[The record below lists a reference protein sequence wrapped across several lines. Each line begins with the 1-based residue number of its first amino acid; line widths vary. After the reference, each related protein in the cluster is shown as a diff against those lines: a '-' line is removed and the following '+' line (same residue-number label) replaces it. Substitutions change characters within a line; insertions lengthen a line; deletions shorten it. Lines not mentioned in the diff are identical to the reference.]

1 MPRKY
6 VILPAIAIG
15 LVAPSWAGT
24 VYTREEA
31 VKIALEKSTEIQ
43 SAQEDLVSTSSKV
56 EGGYGAAYPSIDL
69 SATMTRIF
77 GLDDVKK
84 SSDLTNAAKGM
95 AQATD
100 DDGHPNANA
109 YDQQVI
115 GPAMDGLIYG
125 MKSQGYRW
133 QTSVGVTATQIL
145 YSGGKVGT
153 GIEIAKSAKHV
164 SEIALDNKKAEVRYN
179 VEKAFNQL
187 IFMDSSIVI
196 LEESIKLTQNYVDL
210 AVNNQKSGLGTEL
223 DVIRAQLQLDE
234 LKSTLE
240 KTNKT
245 RVVARNNLLLT
256 MGLPFEADVQ
266 FQGTLRS
273 PEENL
278 PLPDTSMA
286 NVKKRRKELAQ
297 LEESEKIQSKLID
310 IEKGDYRPTVVLIG
324 GLKYA
329 NNQNSIKDWDAP
341 DWDKNINKYIA
352 LNATMNLFNGMQTRE
367 KVTQAKSSLR
377 STQIQ
382 KESAERGF
390 RLQIESCVNDL
401 NDAEQQLGIK
411 KRSVEL
417 AQRNQELTEA
427 SYTLGKETQLNLLEA
442 TMKLRNAKLNYMEAV
457 LNWNNAYNALLQATG
472 EY

>member
-15 LVAPSWAGT
+15 LIAPTWAGT

-43 SAQEDLVSTSSKV
+43 SAQEDLVSTTSKV
-56 EGGYGAAYPSIDL
+56 EGGYGAAYPVIDL
-69 SATMTRIF
+69 NATVTRIF
-77 GLDDVKK
+77 GLDDVKT
-84 SSDLTNAAKGM
+84 SSQLTDAAKGM
-95 AQATD
+95 AAETD
-100 DDGHPNANA
+100 KNGHPNANA
-109 YDQQVI
+109 YDQHI
-115 GPAMDGLIYG
+115 GPAVDGLING
-125 MKSQGYRW
+125 MKAQGYRW
-133 QTSVGVTATQIL
+133 QSSVGLTATQIL

-153 GIEIAKSAKHV
+153 GIDIAKSAKRV
-164 SEIALDNKKAEVRYN
+164 SEISLENKKAEVRYN
-179 VEKAFNQL
+179 VENAFNRL

-196 LEESIKLTQNYVDL
+196 LEESIKLTQSHVDL
-210 AVNNQKSGLGTEL
+210 AINNQKSGLGTEL

-234 LKSTLE
+234 LKSSLE
-240 KTNKT
+240 KNNKA
-245 RVVARNNLLLT
+245 RVVARNNLLST

-266 FQGTLRS
+266 FQGSLRS

-297 LEESEKIQSKLID
+297 LEESEKIQSKTID
-310 IEKGDYRPTVVLIG
+310 LEKSGYRPNVVLIG

-329 NNQNSIKDWDAP
+329 NNQNTIKDWDAP
-341 DWDKNINKYIA
+341 DWDKNINKYIT

-382 KESAERGF
+382 KESVERGF
-390 RLQIESCVNDL
+390 RLQIESCMNDL

-427 SYTLGKETQLNLLEA
+427 SYTLGKETQINLLEA

>member
-1 MPRKY
+1 MSRNY
-6 VILPAIAIG
+6 VILSAIAIG
-15 LVAPSWAGT
+15 LVAPTWAGT

-31 VKIALEKSTEIQ
+31 VKIALEKSTEVQ
-43 SAQEDLVSTSSKV
+43 SAQEDLVSTTSKV
-56 EGGYGAAYPSIDL
+56 QGGYGAAYPSIDL
-69 SATMTRIF
+69 SATVTRIF
-77 GLDDVKK
+77 GLDDVDMKDQ
-84 SSDLTNAAKGM
+84 SMANELVAKGKEMGLDDPSPWDAM
-95 AQATD
+95 AFGAIN
-100 DDGHPNANA
+100 GVANA
-109 YDQQVI
+109 
-115 GPAMDGLIYG
+115 
-125 MKSQGYRW
+125 MKAQGYRW
-133 QTSVGVTATQIL
+133 QTSVGLTATQIL

-153 GIEIAKSAKHV
+153 GIDIAKSAKHV

-196 LEESIKLTQNYVDL
+196 LEESIKLTQSYVDL

-234 LKSTLE
+234 LKSSLE

-273 PEENL
+273 PDENL

-310 IEKGDYRPTVVLIG
+310 IEKGDYHPMVVLVG

-417 AQRNQELTEA
+417 AQKNQELTEA

-442 TMKLRNAKLNYMEAV
+442 TMKLRSAKLNYMEAV

>member
-1 MPRKY
+1 MSRKN
-6 VILPAIAIG
+6 VILSAIAIG
-15 LVAPSWAGT
+15 LITPSWAGT

-43 SAQEDLVSTSSKV
+43 SAQEDLVSTTSQV
-56 EGGYGAAYPSIDL
+56 DGGYGLAYPSIDL
-69 SATMTRIF
+69 NATVTRIF
-77 GLDDVKK
+77 GLPDVDMKDQ
-84 SSDLTNAAKGM
+84 SMANELIAKGKEKGLDDPSPWDAM
-95 AQATD
+95 AFGAIN
-100 DDGHPNANA
+100 GVAN
-109 YDQQVI
+109 
-115 GPAMDGLIYG
+115 G
-125 MKSQGYRW
+125 MKAQGYRW
-133 QTSVGVTATQIL
+133 QTSVGLTATQIL

-153 GIEIAKSAKHV
+153 GIDIAKSAKHV

-179 VEKAFNQL
+179 VENAFNQL

-196 LEESIKLTQNYVDL
+196 LEESIKLTQSYVDL

-234 LKSTLE
+234 LQSTLE

-273 PEENL
+273 PEEKVVI
-278 PLPDTSMA
+278 PDTSMA
-286 NVKKRRKELAQ
+286 NVKKRRKELAM

-310 IEKGDYRPTVVLIG
+310 LEKGDYLPTVVLVG
-324 GLKYA
+324 GLKYG
-329 NNQNSIKDWDAP
+329 NNQNTIKDWNRP
-341 DWDKNINKYIA
+341 NWDNINKYVA
-352 LNATMNLFNGMQTRE
+352 LSATMNLFNGMQTRE

-390 RLQIESCVNDL
+390 RLQIESCVNNL

-417 AQRNQELTEA
+417 AQKNQILTEA
-427 SYTLGKETQLNLLEA
+427 SYNVGKETQLNLLES
-442 TMKLRNAKLNYMEAV
+442 TMKLRNAKLNYMEAI

>member
-1 MPRKY
+1 MSRNY
-6 VILPAIAIG
+6 VILSAIAIG
-15 LVAPSWAGT
+15 LVAPTWAGT

-31 VKIALEKSTEIQ
+31 VKIALEKSTEVQ
-43 SAQEDLVSTSSKV
+43 SAQEDLVSTTSKV
-56 EGGYGAAYPSIDL
+56 QGGYGAAYPSIDL
-69 SATMTRIF
+69 SATVTRIF
-77 GLDDVKK
+77 GLDDVDMK
-84 SSDLTNAAKGM
+84 DLSMANELVAKGKEMGLDDPSPWDNM
-95 AQATD
+95 AFGAIN
-100 DDGHPNANA
+100 GVANA
-109 YDQQVI
+109 
-115 GPAMDGLIYG
+115 
-125 MKSQGYRW
+125 MKAQGYRW
-133 QTSVGVTATQIL
+133 QTSVGLTATQIL

-196 LEESIKLTQNYVDL
+196 LEESIKLTQSYVDL

-234 LKSTLE
+234 LKSSLE

-273 PEENL
+273 PDENL

-310 IEKGDYRPTVVLIG
+310 IEKGDYHPMVVLVG

-417 AQRNQELTEA
+417 AQKNQELTEA

-442 TMKLRNAKLNYMEAV
+442 TMKLRSAKLNYMEAV

>member
-1 MPRKY
+1 MSRKY

-15 LVAPSWAGT
+15 LIAPSWAGT

-43 SAQEDLVSTSSKV
+43 SAQEDLVSTTSQV
-56 EGGYGAAYPSIDL
+56 DGGYGLAYPSIDL
-69 SATMTRIF
+69 NATVTRIF
-77 GLDDVKK
+77 GLPDVDMK
-84 SSDLTNAAKGM
+84 DLSMANELVAKGKEMGLDDPSPWDEM
-95 AQATD
+95 AFGAIN
-100 DDGHPNANA
+100 GVAN
-109 YDQQVI
+109 
-115 GPAMDGLIYG
+115 G
-125 MKSQGYRW
+125 MKAQGYRW
-133 QTSVGVTATQIL
+133 QTSVGLTATQIL

-153 GIEIAKSAKHV
+153 GIDIAKSAKHV

-196 LEESIKLTQNYVDL
+196 LEESIKLTQSYVDL

-266 FQGTLRS
+266 FQGSLRS

-286 NVKKRRKELAQ
+286 NVKKRRKELAM
-297 LEESEKIQSKLID
+297 LEESEKIQSKLVD
-310 IEKGDYRPTVVLIG
+310 IEKGDYHPMVVLVG

-442 TMKLRNAKLNYMEAV
+442 TMKLRNSKLNYMEAV

>member
-1 MPRKY
+1 MSRKY
-6 VILPAIAIG
+6 VILSAIAIG
-15 LVAPSWAGT
+15 LVAPTWAGT

-31 VKIALEKSTEIQ
+31 VKIALEKSTEVQ
-43 SAQEDLVSTSSKV
+43 SAQEDLVSTTSKV
-56 EGGYGAAYPSIDL
+56 QGGYGAAYPSIDL
-69 SATMTRIF
+69 NAKMTRIF
-77 GLDDVKK
+77 GLDDVEKQ
-84 SSDLTNAAKGM
+84 SPM
-95 AQATD
+95 
-100 DDGHPNANA
+100 
-109 YDQQVI
+109 
-115 GPAMDGLIYG
+115 MDGFDKIQKGYPDEPAPSRYDYAVANGFDGLVNQ
-125 MKSQGYRW
+125 MAKQGYRW
-133 QTSVGVTATQIL
+133 QTSVGLTATQVL

-196 LEESIKLTQNYVDL
+196 LEESIKLTQSYVDL

-273 PEENL
+273 PEESL

-310 IEKGDYRPTVVLIG
+310 IEKGDYHPMVVLVG
-324 GLKYA
+324 GLSYG

-352 LNATMNLFNGMQTRE
+352 LSATMNLFNGMQTRE

-417 AQRNQELTEA
+417 AQKNQELTEA

>member
-1 MPRKY
+1 
-6 VILPAIAIG
+6 
-15 LVAPSWAGT
+15 
-24 VYTREEA
+24 
-31 VKIALEKSTEIQ
+31 
-43 SAQEDLVSTSSKV
+43 
-56 EGGYGAAYPSIDL
+56 
-69 SATMTRIF
+69 MTRIF

-95 AQATD
+95 AQSAD

-286 NVKKRRKELAQ
+286 NVKKRRKELAM

-310 IEKGDYRPTVVLIG
+310 LEKGDYLPTVVLVG
-324 GLKYA
+324 GLKYG
-329 NNQNSIKDWDAP
+329 NNQNTIKDWNRP
-341 DWDKNINKYIA
+341 SWDNINKYVA
-352 LNATMNLFNGMQTRE
+352 LSATMNLFNGMQTRE
-367 KVTQAKSSLR
+367 KVTQAKSGLR

-390 RLQIESCVNDL
+390 RLQIESCVNNL

-417 AQRNQELTEA
+417 AQKNQILTEA
-427 SYTLGKETQLNLLEA
+427 AYNVGKDTQLNLLES
-442 TMKLRNAKLNYMEAV
+442 TMKLRNAKLNYMEAI

>member
-15 LVAPSWAGT
+15 LIAPSWAGT

-43 SAQEDLVSTSSKV
+43 SAQEDLVSTTSKV
-56 EGGYGAAYPSIDL
+56 EGGYGAAYPVIDL
-69 SATMTRIF
+69 NATVTRIF
-77 GLDDVKK
+77 GLDDVKT
-84 SSDLTNAAKGM
+84 SSQLTDAAKGM
-95 AQATD
+95 AAETD
-100 DDGHPNANA
+100 KNGHPNANA
-109 YDQQVI
+109 YDQHI
-115 GPAMDGLIYG
+115 GPAVDGLING
-125 MKSQGYRW
+125 MKAQGYRW
-133 QTSVGVTATQIL
+133 QSSVGLTATQIL

-153 GIEIAKSAKHV
+153 GIDIAKSAKRV
-164 SEIALDNKKAEVRYN
+164 SEISLDNKKAEVRYN
-179 VEKAFNQL
+179 VENAFNRL

-196 LEESIKLTQNYVDL
+196 LEESIKLTQSHVDL

-223 DVIRAQLQLDE
+223 DVIRAQLELDE
-234 LKSTLE
+234 LKSNLE

-266 FQGTLRS
+266 FKGTLRS

-278 PLPDTSMA
+278 PMPDTSMA

-297 LEESEKIQSKLID
+297 LEESEKIQSKLVD
-310 IEKGDYRPTVVLIG
+310 LEKSDYRPKVVLIG
-324 GLKYA
+324 NLKYA
-329 NNQNSIKDWDAP
+329 NNQNSIKDWDTP
-341 DWDKNINKYIA
+341 EWDKLSKTIT
-352 LNATMNLFNGMQTRE
+352 LNASMNLFNGMQTRE
-367 KVTQAKSSLR
+367 KVAQAKSSLR

-382 KESAERGF
+382 KESVERGF
-390 RLQIESCVNDL
+390 RLQIETCVNDL
-401 NDAEQQLGIK
+401 KDAEQQLSIK

-427 SYTLGKETQLNLLEA
+427 SYTLGKETQINLLEA

>member
-1 MPRKY
+1 MSRNY
-6 VILPAIAIG
+6 VILSAIAIG
-15 LVAPSWAGT
+15 LVAPTWAGT

-31 VKIALEKSTEIQ
+31 VKIALEKSTEVQ
-43 SAQEDLVSTSSKV
+43 SAQEDLVSTTSKV
-56 EGGYGAAYPSIDL
+56 QGGYGAAYPSIDL
-69 SATMTRIF
+69 SATVTRIF
-77 GLDDVKK
+77 GLDDVDMKDQ
-84 SSDLTNAAKGM
+84 SMANELIAKGKEMGLDDPSPWDAM
-95 AQATD
+95 AFGAIN
-100 DDGHPNANA
+100 GVANA
-109 YDQQVI
+109 
-115 GPAMDGLIYG
+115 
-125 MKSQGYRW
+125 MKAQGYRW
-133 QTSVGVTATQIL
+133 QTSVGLTATQIL

-196 LEESIKLTQNYVDL
+196 LEESIKLTQSYVDL

-234 LKSTLE
+234 LKSSLE

-310 IEKGDYRPTVVLIG
+310 IEKGDYHPMVVLVG

-417 AQRNQELTEA
+417 AQKNQELTEA

-442 TMKLRNAKLNYMEAV
+442 TMKLRSAKLNYMEAV

>member
-1 MPRKY
+1 MSRKY

-15 LVAPSWAGT
+15 LIAPSWAGT

-43 SAQEDLVSTSSKV
+43 SAQEDLVSTTSQV
-56 EGGYGAAYPSIDL
+56 DGGYGLAYPSIDL
-69 SATMTRIF
+69 NATVTRIF
-77 GLDDVKK
+77 GLPDVDMK
-84 SSDLTNAAKGM
+84 DLSMANELVAKGKEMGLDDPSPWDEM
-95 AQATD
+95 AFGAIN
-100 DDGHPNANA
+100 GVAN
-109 YDQQVI
+109 
-115 GPAMDGLIYG
+115 G
-125 MKSQGYRW
+125 MKAQGYRW
-133 QTSVGVTATQIL
+133 QTSVGLTATQIL

-153 GIEIAKSAKHV
+153 GIDIAKSAKHV

-179 VEKAFNQL
+179 VENAFNQL

-196 LEESIKLTQNYVDL
+196 LEESIKLTQSYVDL

-234 LKSTLE
+234 LQSTLE

-273 PEENL
+273 PEEKVVI
-278 PLPDTSMA
+278 PDTSMA
-286 NVKKRRKELAQ
+286 NVKKRRKELAM

-310 IEKGDYRPTVVLIG
+310 LEKGDYLPTVVLVG
-324 GLKYA
+324 GLKYG
-329 NNQNSIKDWDAP
+329 NNQNTIKDWNRP
-341 DWDKNINKYIA
+341 NWDNINKYVA
-352 LNATMNLFNGMQTRE
+352 LSATMNLFNGMQTRE
-367 KVTQAKSSLR
+367 KVTQAKSGLR

-390 RLQIESCVNDL
+390 RLQIESCVNNL

-417 AQRNQELTEA
+417 AQKNQILTEA
-427 SYTLGKETQLNLLEA
+427 SYNVGKETQLNLLES
-442 TMKLRNAKLNYMEAV
+442 TMKLRNAKLNYMEAI

>member
-1 MPRKY
+1 MSRNY
-6 VILPAIAIG
+6 VILSAIAIG
-15 LVAPSWAGT
+15 LVAPTWAGT

-31 VKIALEKSTEIQ
+31 VKIALEKSTEVQ
-43 SAQEDLVSTSSKV
+43 SAQEDLVSTTSKV
-56 EGGYGAAYPSIDL
+56 QGGYGAAYPSIDL

-77 GLDDVKK
+77 GLDDVDMK
-84 SSDLTNAAKGM
+84 DLSMANELVAKGKEMGLDDPSPWDNM
-95 AQATD
+95 AFGAIN
-100 DDGHPNANA
+100 GVANA
-109 YDQQVI
+109 
-115 GPAMDGLIYG
+115 
-125 MKSQGYRW
+125 MKAQGYRW
-133 QTSVGVTATQIL
+133 QTSVGLTATQIL

-196 LEESIKLTQNYVDL
+196 LEESIKLTQSYVDL

-234 LKSTLE
+234 LKSSLE
-240 KTNKT
+240 KYNKT
-245 RVVARNNLLLT
+245 RVVACNNLLLT

-310 IEKGDYRPTVVLIG
+310 IEKGDYHPMVVLVG

-417 AQRNQELTEA
+417 AQKNQELTEA
-427 SYTLGKETQLNLLEA
+427 SYTLGKETQINLLEA
-442 TMKLRNAKLNYMEAV
+442 TMKLRSAKLNYMEAV

>member
-15 LVAPSWAGT
+15 LIAPSWAGT

-43 SAQEDLVSTSSKV
+43 SAQEDLVSTTSKV
-56 EGGYGAAYPSIDL
+56 EGGYGAAYPVIDL
-69 SATMTRIF
+69 NATVTRIF
-77 GLDDVKK
+77 GLDDVDMNDQ
-84 SSDLTNAAKGM
+84 SMVSDMIATGKEKGYDDPSPWDNM
-95 AQATD
+95 AFGAI
-100 DDGHPNANA
+100 NRVANS
-109 YDQQVI
+109 
-115 GPAMDGLIYG
+115 
-125 MKSQGYRW
+125 MKAQGYRW
-133 QTSVGVTATQIL
+133 QSSVGLTATQIL

-153 GIEIAKSAKHV
+153 GIDIAKSAKRV
-164 SEIALDNKKAEVRYN
+164 SEISLDNKKAEVRYN
-179 VEKAFNQL
+179 VENAFNRL

-196 LEESIKLTQNYVDL
+196 LEESIKLTQSYVDL

-223 DVIRAQLQLDE
+223 DVIRAQLELDE
-234 LKSTLE
+234 LKSNLE

-266 FQGTLRS
+266 FKGTLRS

-278 PLPDTSMA
+278 PMPDTSMA

-297 LEESEKIQSKLID
+297 LEESEKIQSKTID
-310 IEKGDYRPTVVLIG
+310 LEKSGYRPNVVLIG

-329 NNQNSIKDWDAP
+329 NNQNTIKDWDAP

-382 KESAERGF
+382 KESVERGF
-390 RLQIESCVNDL
+390 RLQIETCVNDL
-401 NDAEQQLGIK
+401 KDAEQQLSIK

>member
-15 LVAPSWAGT
+15 LIAPSWAGT

-43 SAQEDLVSTSSKV
+43 SAQEDLVSTTSKV
-56 EGGYGAAYPSIDL
+56 EGGYGAAYPVIDL
-69 SATMTRIF
+69 NATVTRIF
-77 GLDDVKK
+77 GLDDVDMNDQ
-84 SSDLTNAAKGM
+84 SMVSDMIATGKEKGYDDPSPWDNM
-95 AQATD
+95 AFGAI
-100 DDGHPNANA
+100 NRVANS
-109 YDQQVI
+109 
-115 GPAMDGLIYG
+115 
-125 MKSQGYRW
+125 MKAQGYRW
-133 QTSVGVTATQIL
+133 QSSVGLTATQIL

-153 GIEIAKSAKHV
+153 GIDIAKSAKRV
-164 SEIALDNKKAEVRYN
+164 SEISLDNKKAEVRYN
-179 VEKAFNQL
+179 VENAFNRL

-196 LEESIKLTQNYVDL
+196 LEESIKLTQSYVDL

-223 DVIRAQLQLDE
+223 DVIRAQLELDE
-234 LKSTLE
+234 LKSNLE

-266 FQGTLRS
+266 FKGTLRS

-278 PLPDTSMA
+278 PMPDTSMA

-297 LEESEKIQSKLID
+297 LEESEKIQSKTID
-310 IEKGDYRPTVVLIG
+310 LEKSGYRPNVVLIG

-329 NNQNSIKDWDAP
+329 NNQNTIKDWDAP
-341 DWDKNINKYIA
+341 DWDKNINKYIT
-352 LNATMNLFNGMQTRE
+352 LSATRNLFNGMQTRE

-382 KESAERGF
+382 KESVERGF
-390 RLQIESCVNDL
+390 RLQIETCVNDL
-401 NDAEQQLGIK
+401 KDAEQQLSIK

>member
-15 LVAPSWAGT
+15 LIAPTWAGT

-43 SAQEDLVSTSSKV
+43 SAQEDLVSTTSKV
-56 EGGYGAAYPSIDL
+56 EGGYGAAYPVIDL
-69 SATMTRIF
+69 NATVTRIF
-77 GLDDVKK
+77 GLKDVEKV
-84 SSDLTNAAKGM
+84 SP
-95 AQATD
+95 ATD
-100 DDGHPNANA
+100 QLGNTQSRLNDGSEPSR
-109 YDQQVI
+109 YDQTLAGVLDYMSNQM
-115 GPAMDGLIYG
+115 A
-125 MKSQGYRW
+125 SQGYRW
-133 QTSVGVTATQIL
+133 QSSVGLTATQIL

-153 GIEIAKSAKHV
+153 GIDVAKSAKRV
-164 SEIALDNKKAEVRYN
+164 SEISLDNKKAEVRYN
-179 VEKAFNQL
+179 VENAFNRL

-196 LEESIKLTQNYVDL
+196 LEESIKLTQSYVDL

-223 DVIRAQLQLDE
+223 DVIRAQLELDE
-234 LKSTLE
+234 LKSNLE

-266 FQGTLRS
+266 FKGTLRS

-278 PLPDTSMA
+278 PMPDTSMA

-297 LEESEKIQSKLID
+297 LEESEKIQSKLVD
-310 IEKGDYRPTVVLIG
+310 LEKSDYRPKVVLIG
-324 GLKYA
+324 NIKYA

-341 DWDKNINKYIA
+341 DWDKNINKTIT
-352 LNATMNLFNGMQTRE
+352 LNASMNLFNGMQTRE
-367 KVTQAKSSLR
+367 KVAQAKSSLR

-382 KESAERGF
+382 KESVERGF
-390 RLQIESCVNDL
+390 RLQIETCVNDL
-401 NDAEQQLGIK
+401 KDAEQQLSIK

>member
-1 MPRKY
+1 MSRNY
-6 VILPAIAIG
+6 VILSAIAIG
-15 LVAPSWAGT
+15 LVAPTWAGT
-24 VYTREEA
+24 VYTREDA

-43 SAQEDLVSTSSKV
+43 SAKEDLVSTTSKV

-69 SATMTRIF
+69 NATVTRIF
-77 GLDDVKK
+77 GLNDVEKVTK
-84 SSDLTNAAKGM
+84 MSEAANQMDAATNEPYAATVVAPALDGFFSDMAK
-95 AQATD
+95 
-100 DDGHPNANA
+100 
-109 YDQQVI
+109 
-115 GPAMDGLIYG
+115 
-125 MKSQGYRW
+125 QGYRW
-133 QTSVGVTATQIL
+133 QSSVGLTATQIL

-196 LEESIKLTQNYVDL
+196 LEESIKLTQSHVDL

-234 LKSTLE
+234 LKSSLE
-240 KTNKT
+240 KNNKT

-266 FQGTLRS
+266 FKGTLRS

-297 LEESEKIQSKLID
+297 LEESEKIQSKTID
-310 IEKGDYRPTVVLIG
+310 LEKSGYRPNVVLIG

-329 NNQNSIKDWDAP
+329 NNQNTIKDWDAP
-341 DWDKNINKYIA
+341 DWDKNINKYIT

-390 RLQIESCVNDL
+390 RLQIESCMNDL

-427 SYTLGKETQLNLLEA
+427 SYTLGKETQINLLEA

>member
-15 LVAPSWAGT
+15 LIAPSWAGT

-43 SAQEDLVSTSSKV
+43 SAQEDLVSTTSQV
-56 EGGYGAAYPSIDL
+56 DGGYGLAYPSIDL
-69 SATMTRIF
+69 NATVTRIF
-77 GLDDVKK
+77 GLPDVDMK
-84 SSDLTNAAKGM
+84 DLSMANELVAKGKEMGLDDPSPWDAM
-95 AQATD
+95 AFGAIN
-100 DDGHPNANA
+100 GVAN
-109 YDQQVI
+109 
-115 GPAMDGLIYG
+115 G
-125 MKSQGYRW
+125 MKAQGYRW
-133 QTSVGVTATQIL
+133 QTSVGLTATQIL

-153 GIEIAKSAKHV
+153 GIDIAKSAKHV

-179 VEKAFNQL
+179 VENAFNQL

-196 LEESIKLTQNYVDL
+196 LEESIKLTQSYVDL

-234 LKSTLE
+234 LQSTLE

-245 RVVARNNLLLT
+245 RVVARNNLLLI

-273 PEENL
+273 PDENL

-286 NVKKRRKELAQ
+286 NVKKRRKELAM

-310 IEKGDYRPTVVLIG
+310 LEKGDYLPTVVLVG
-324 GLKYA
+324 GLKYG
-329 NNQNSIKDWDAP
+329 NNQNTIKDWDAP

-352 LNATMNLFNGMQTRE
+352 LSATMNLFNGMQTRE

-382 KESAERGF
+382 KESVERGF

-417 AQRNQELTEA
+417 AQKNQELTEA

-442 TMKLRNAKLNYMEAV
+442 TMKLRSAKLNYMEAV

>member
-1 MPRKY
+1 MSRNY
-6 VILPAIAIG
+6 VILSAIAIG
-15 LVAPSWAGT
+15 LVAPTWAGT

-43 SAQEDLVSTSSKV
+43 SAQEDLVSTTSQV
-56 EGGYGAAYPSIDL
+56 DGGYGLAYPSIDL
-69 SATMTRIF
+69 NATITRIF
-77 GLDDVKK
+77 GLPDVDMKDQ
-84 SSDLTNAAKGM
+84 SMANELVAKGKEMGLDDPSPWDAM
-95 AQATD
+95 AFGAIN
-100 DDGHPNANA
+100 GVAN
-109 YDQQVI
+109 
-115 GPAMDGLIYG
+115 G
-125 MKSQGYRW
+125 MKAQGYRW
-133 QTSVGVTATQIL
+133 QTSVGLTATQIL

-153 GIEIAKSAKHV
+153 GIDIAKSAKHV

-179 VEKAFNQL
+179 VENAFNQL

-196 LEESIKLTQNYVDL
+196 LEESIKLTQSYVDL

-234 LKSTLE
+234 LQSTLE

-273 PEENL
+273 PEEKVVI
-278 PLPDTSMA
+278 PDTSMA
-286 NVKKRRKELAQ
+286 NVKKRRKELAM

-310 IEKGDYRPTVVLIG
+310 LEKGDYLPTVVLVG
-324 GLKYA
+324 GLKYG
-329 NNQNSIKDWDAP
+329 NNQNTIKDWNRP
-341 DWDKNINKYIA
+341 NWDNINKYVA
-352 LNATMNLFNGMQTRE
+352 LSATMNLFNGMQTRE
-367 KVTQAKSSLR
+367 KVTQAKSGLR

-390 RLQIESCVNDL
+390 RLQIESCVNNL

-417 AQRNQELTEA
+417 AQKNQILTEA
-427 SYTLGKETQLNLLEA
+427 SYNVGKETQLNLLES
-442 TMKLRNAKLNYMEAV
+442 TMKLRNAKLNYMEAI

>member
-1 MPRKY
+1 MSRKN
-6 VILPAIAIG
+6 VILSAIAIG
-15 LVAPSWAGT
+15 LITPSWAGT

-43 SAQEDLVSTSSKV
+43 SAQEDLVSTTSQV
-56 EGGYGAAYPSIDL
+56 DGGYGLAYPSIDL
-69 SATMTRIF
+69 NATVTRIF
-77 GLDDVKK
+77 GLPDVDMK
-84 SSDLTNAAKGM
+84 DLSMANELVAKGKEMGLDDPSPWDEM
-95 AQATD
+95 AFGAIN
-100 DDGHPNANA
+100 GVAN
-109 YDQQVI
+109 
-115 GPAMDGLIYG
+115 G
-125 MKSQGYRW
+125 MKAQGYRW
-133 QTSVGVTATQIL
+133 QTSVGLTATQIL

-153 GIEIAKSAKHV
+153 GIDIAKSAKHV

-179 VEKAFNQL
+179 VENAFNQL

-196 LEESIKLTQNYVDL
+196 LEESIKLTQSYVDL

-234 LKSTLE
+234 LQSTLE

-273 PEENL
+273 PEEKVVI
-278 PLPDTSMA
+278 PDTSMA
-286 NVKKRRKELAQ
+286 NVKKRRKELAM

-310 IEKGDYRPTVVLIG
+310 LEKGDYLPTVVLVG
-324 GLKYA
+324 GLKYG
-329 NNQNSIKDWDAP
+329 NNQNTIKDWNRP
-341 DWDKNINKYIA
+341 NWDNINKYVA
-352 LNATMNLFNGMQTRE
+352 LSATMNLFNGMQTRE

-390 RLQIESCVNDL
+390 RLQIESCVNNL

-417 AQRNQELTEA
+417 AQKNQILTEA
-427 SYTLGKETQLNLLEA
+427 SYNVGKETQLNLLES

>member
-1 MPRKY
+1 MSRNY
-6 VILPAIAIG
+6 VILSAIAIG
-15 LVAPSWAGT
+15 LVAPTWAGT

-31 VKIALEKSTEIQ
+31 VKIALEKSTEVQ
-43 SAQEDLVSTSSKV
+43 SAQEDLVSTTSKV
-56 EGGYGAAYPSIDL
+56 QGGYGAAYPSIDL
-69 SATMTRIF
+69 SATVTRIF
-77 GLDDVKK
+77 GLDDVDMK
-84 SSDLTNAAKGM
+84 DLSMANELVAKGKEMGLDDPSPWDDM
-95 AQATD
+95 AFGAIN
-100 DDGHPNANA
+100 GVANA
-109 YDQQVI
+109 
-115 GPAMDGLIYG
+115 
-125 MKSQGYRW
+125 MKAQGYRW
-133 QTSVGVTATQIL
+133 QTSVGLTATQIL

-196 LEESIKLTQNYVDL
+196 LEESIKLTQSYVDL

-234 LKSTLE
+234 LKSSLE

-273 PEENL
+273 PDENL

-310 IEKGDYRPTVVLIG
+310 IEKGDYHPMVVLVG

-417 AQRNQELTEA
+417 AQKNQELTEA

-442 TMKLRNAKLNYMEAV
+442 TMKLRSAKLNYMEAV

>member
-1 MPRKY
+1 MSRNY
-6 VILPAIAIG
+6 VILSAIAIG
-15 LVAPSWAGT
+15 LVAPTWAGT

-31 VKIALEKSTEIQ
+31 VKIALEKSTEVQ
-43 SAQEDLVSTSSKV
+43 SAQEDLVSTTSKV
-56 EGGYGAAYPSIDL
+56 QGGYGAAYPSIDL
-69 SATMTRIF
+69 SATVTRIF
-77 GLDDVKK
+77 GLDDVDMKDQ
-84 SSDLTNAAKGM
+84 SMANELVAKGKEMGLDDPSPWDAM
-95 AQATD
+95 AFGAIN
-100 DDGHPNANA
+100 GVVNGIKA
-109 YDQQVI
+109 
-115 GPAMDGLIYG
+115 
-125 MKSQGYRW
+125 QGYRW
-133 QTSVGVTATQIL
+133 QTSVGLTATQIL

-153 GIEIAKSAKHV
+153 GIDIAKSAKHV

-196 LEESIKLTQNYVDL
+196 LEESIKLTQSYVDL

-273 PEENL
+273 PDENL

-286 NVKKRRKELAQ
+286 NVKKRRKELAM
-297 LEESEKIQSKLID
+297 LEESEKIQSKLVD
-310 IEKGDYRPTVVLIG
+310 IEKGDYHPMVVLVG

-390 RLQIESCVNDL
+390 RLQIESCVNDM

>member
-15 LVAPSWAGT
+15 LIAPSWAGT

-77 GLDDVKK
+77 GLDDVDMK
-84 SSDLTNAAKGM
+84 DLSLANELVAKGKEMGLDDPSPWDNM
-95 AQATD
+95 AFGAIN
-100 DDGHPNANA
+100 GVAN
-109 YDQQVI
+109 
-115 GPAMDGLIYG
+115 G
-125 MKSQGYRW
+125 MKAQGYRW
-133 QTSVGVTATQIL
+133 QTSVGLTATQIL
-145 YSGGKVGT
+145 YSGGKVST

-390 RLQIESCVNDL
+390 RLQIESCMNDL

-417 AQRNQELTEA
+417 AQKNQILTEA
-427 SYTLGKETQLNLLEA
+427 SYNVGKETQLNLLES

>member
-1 MPRKY
+1 MSRNY
-6 VILPAIAIG
+6 VILSAIAIG
-15 LVAPSWAGT
+15 LVAPTWAGT
-24 VYTREEA
+24 VYTREDA

-43 SAQEDLVSTSSKV
+43 SAKEDLVSTTSKV

-69 SATMTRIF
+69 NATVTRIF
-77 GLDDVKK
+77 GLNDVEKVTK
-84 SSDLTNAAKGM
+84 MSEAANQMDAATNEPYAATVVAPALDGFFSDMAK
-95 AQATD
+95 
-100 DDGHPNANA
+100 
-109 YDQQVI
+109 
-115 GPAMDGLIYG
+115 
-125 MKSQGYRW
+125 QGYRW
-133 QTSVGVTATQIL
+133 QSSVGLTATQIL

-196 LEESIKLTQNYVDL
+196 LEESIKLTQSHVDL

-234 LKSTLE
+234 LKSSLE
-240 KTNKT
+240 KNNKT

-266 FQGTLRS
+266 FKGTLRS

-297 LEESEKIQSKLID
+297 LEESEKIQSKTID
-310 IEKGDYRPTVVLIG
+310 LEKSGYRPNVVLIG

-329 NNQNSIKDWDAP
+329 NNQNTIKDWDAP
-341 DWDKNINKYIA
+341 DWDKNINKYIT

-367 KVTQAKSSLR
+367 KVTQEKSSLR
-377 STQIQ
+377 YTQIQ

-390 RLQIESCVNDL
+390 RLQIESCMNDL

-427 SYTLGKETQLNLLEA
+427 SYTLGKETQINLLEA

>member
-1 MPRKY
+1 MSRNY
-6 VILPAIAIG
+6 VILSAIAIG
-15 LVAPSWAGT
+15 LVAPTWAGT

-31 VKIALEKSTEIQ
+31 VKIALEKSTEVQ
-43 SAQEDLVSTSSKV
+43 SAQEDLVSTTSKV
-56 EGGYGAAYPSIDL
+56 QGGYGAAYPSIDL
-69 SATMTRIF
+69 SATVTRIF
-77 GLDDVKK
+77 GLDDVDMKDQ
-84 SSDLTNAAKGM
+84 SMANELVAKGKEMGLDDPSPWDAM
-95 AQATD
+95 AFGAIN
-100 DDGHPNANA
+100 GVANA
-109 YDQQVI
+109 
-115 GPAMDGLIYG
+115 
-125 MKSQGYRW
+125 MKAQGYRW
-133 QTSVGVTATQIL
+133 QTSVGLTATQIL

-196 LEESIKLTQNYVDL
+196 LEESIKLTQSYVDL

-234 LKSTLE
+234 LKSSLE

-256 MGLPFEADVQ
+256 MGLPFDADVQ

-310 IEKGDYRPTVVLIG
+310 IEKGDYHPMVVLVG

-390 RLQIESCVNDL
+390 RLHIESCVNDL

-417 AQRNQELTEA
+417 AQKNQELTEA

-442 TMKLRNAKLNYMEAV
+442 TMKLRSAKLNYMEAV

>member
-1 MPRKY
+1 MSRKY

-15 LVAPSWAGT
+15 LIAPSWAGT

-43 SAQEDLVSTSSKV
+43 SAQEDLVSTTSQV
-56 EGGYGAAYPSIDL
+56 DGGYGLAYPSIDL
-69 SATMTRIF
+69 NATVTRIF
-77 GLDDVKK
+77 GLPDVDMKDQ
-84 SSDLTNAAKGM
+84 SMANELVAKGKEMGLDDPSPWDAM
-95 AQATD
+95 AFGAIN
-100 DDGHPNANA
+100 GVAN
-109 YDQQVI
+109 
-115 GPAMDGLIYG
+115 G
-125 MKSQGYRW
+125 MKAQGYRW
-133 QTSVGVTATQIL
+133 QTSVGLTATQIL

-153 GIEIAKSAKHV
+153 GIDIAKSAKHV

-179 VEKAFNQL
+179 VENAFNQL

-196 LEESIKLTQNYVDL
+196 LEESIKLTQSYVDL

-234 LKSTLE
+234 LQSTLE

-273 PEENL
+273 PEEKVVI
-278 PLPDTSMA
+278 PDTSMA
-286 NVKKRRKELAQ
+286 NVKKRRKELAM

-310 IEKGDYRPTVVLIG
+310 LEKGDYLPTVVLVG
-324 GLKYA
+324 GLKYG
-329 NNQNSIKDWDAP
+329 NNQNTIKDWNRP
-341 DWDKNINKYIA
+341 NWDNINKYVA
-352 LNATMNLFNGMQTRE
+352 LSATMNLFNGMQTRE
-367 KVTQAKSSLR
+367 KVTQAKSGLR

-390 RLQIESCVNDL
+390 RLQIESCVNNL

-417 AQRNQELTEA
+417 AQKNQILTEA
-427 SYTLGKETQLNLLEA
+427 SYNVGKETQLNLLES
-442 TMKLRNAKLNYMEAV
+442 TMKLRNAKLNYMEAI

>member
-1 MPRKY
+1 
-6 VILPAIAIG
+6 
-15 LVAPSWAGT
+15 
-24 VYTREEA
+24 
-31 VKIALEKSTEIQ
+31 
-43 SAQEDLVSTSSKV
+43 
-56 EGGYGAAYPSIDL
+56 
-69 SATMTRIF
+69 
-77 GLDDVKK
+77 
-84 SSDLTNAAKGM
+84 M
-95 AQATD
+95 A
-100 DDGHPNANA
+100 
-109 YDQQVI
+109 
-115 GPAMDGLIYG
+115 
-125 MKSQGYRW
+125 SQGYRW
-133 QTSVGVTATQIL
+133 QSSVGLTATQIL

-153 GIEIAKSAKHV
+153 GIDIAKSAKRV
-164 SEIALDNKKAEVRYN
+164 SEISLDNKKAEVRYN
-179 VEKAFNQL
+179 VENAFNRL

-196 LEESIKLTQNYVDL
+196 LEESIKLTQSYVDL

-234 LKSTLE
+234 LQSTLE

-273 PEENL
+273 PEEKVVI
-278 PLPDTSMA
+278 PDTSMA
-286 NVKKRRKELAQ
+286 NVKKRRKELAM

-310 IEKGDYRPTVVLIG
+310 LEKGDYLPTVVLVG
-324 GLKYA
+324 GLKYG
-329 NNQNSIKDWDAP
+329 NNQNTIKDWNRP
-341 DWDKNINKYIA
+341 NWDNINKYVA
-352 LNATMNLFNGMQTRE
+352 LSATMNLFNGMQTRE

-390 RLQIESCVNDL
+390 RLQIESCVNNL

-417 AQRNQELTEA
+417 AQKNQILTEA
-427 SYTLGKETQLNLLEA
+427 SYNVGKETQLNLLES
-442 TMKLRNAKLNYMEAV
+442 TMKLRNAKLNYMEAI

>member
-15 LVAPSWAGT
+15 LIAPSWAGT

-43 SAQEDLVSTSSKV
+43 SAQEDLVSTTSKV
-56 EGGYGAAYPSIDL
+56 EGGYGAAYPVIDL
-69 SATMTRIF
+69 NATVTRIF
-77 GLDDVKK
+77 GLDDVKTVSPMMDVFGEIQK
-84 SSDLTNAAKGM
+84 DPKAQPPSNYDNAVANGLDNFANQM
-95 AQATD
+95 A
-100 DDGHPNANA
+100 
-109 YDQQVI
+109 
-115 GPAMDGLIYG
+115 
-125 MKSQGYRW
+125 SQGYRW
-133 QTSVGVTATQIL
+133 QSSVGLTATQIL

-153 GIEIAKSAKHV
+153 GIDVAKSAKRV
-164 SEIALDNKKAEVRYN
+164 SEISLDNKKAEVRYN
-179 VEKAFNQL
+179 VENAFNRL

-196 LEESIKLTQNYVDL
+196 LEESIQLTQSYVDL

-223 DVIRAQLQLDE
+223 DVIRAQLELDE
-234 LKSTLE
+234 LKSNLE

-266 FQGTLRS
+266 FKGTLRS

-278 PLPDTSMA
+278 PMPDTSMA

-297 LEESEKIQSKLID
+297 LEESEKIQSKLVD
-310 IEKGDYRPTVVLIG
+310 LEKSDYRPKVVLIG
-324 GLKYA
+324 NIKYA

-341 DWDKNINKYIA
+341 DWDKNINKTIT
-352 LNATMNLFNGMQTRE
+352 LNASMNLFNGMQTRE
-367 KVTQAKSSLR
+367 KVAQAKSSLR

-382 KESAERGF
+382 KESVERGF
-390 RLQIESCVNDL
+390 RLQIETCVNDL
-401 NDAEQQLGIK
+401 KDAEQQLSIK

>member
-15 LVAPSWAGT
+15 LIAPSWAGT

-179 VEKAFNQL
+179 VEKPST
-187 IFMDSSIVI
+187 SSFSWI
-196 LEESIKLTQNYVDL
+196 LRLS
-210 AVNNQKSGLGTEL
+210 S
-223 DVIRAQLQLDE
+223 
-234 LKSTLE
+234 S
-240 KTNKT
+240 
-245 RVVARNNLLLT
+245 
-256 MGLPFEADVQ
+256 
-266 FQGTLRS
+266 
-273 PEENL
+273 
-278 PLPDTSMA
+278 
-286 NVKKRRKELAQ
+286 KKA
-297 LEESEKIQSKLID
+297 
-310 IEKGDYRPTVVLIG
+310 
-324 GLKYA
+324 
-329 NNQNSIKDWDAP
+329 
-341 DWDKNINKYIA
+341 
-352 LNATMNLFNGMQTRE
+352 
-367 KVTQAKSSLR
+367 SS
-377 STQIQ
+377 
-382 KESAERGF
+382 
-390 RLQIESCVNDL
+390 
-401 NDAEQQLGIK
+401 
-411 KRSVEL
+411 
-417 AQRNQELTEA
+417 
-427 SYTLGKETQLNLLEA
+427 
-442 TMKLRNAKLNYMEAV
+442 
-457 LNWNNAYNALLQATG
+457 
-472 EY
+472 

>member
-15 LVAPSWAGT
+15 LIAPSWAGT

-43 SAQEDLVSTSSKV
+43 SAQEDLVSTTSKV
-56 EGGYGAAYPSIDL
+56 EGGYGAAYPVIDL
-69 SATMTRIF
+69 NATVTRIF
-77 GLDDVKK
+77 GLDDVDMNDQ
-84 SSDLTNAAKGM
+84 SMVSDMIATGKEKGYDDPSPWDNM
-95 AQATD
+95 AFGAI
-100 DDGHPNANA
+100 NRVANS
-109 YDQQVI
+109 
-115 GPAMDGLIYG
+115 
-125 MKSQGYRW
+125 MKAQGYRW
-133 QTSVGVTATQIL
+133 QSSVGLTATQIL

-153 GIEIAKSAKHV
+153 GIDIAKSAKRV
-164 SEIALDNKKAEVRYN
+164 SEISLDNKKAEVRYN
-179 VEKAFNQL
+179 VENAFNRL

-196 LEESIKLTQNYVDL
+196 LEESIKLTQSYVDL

-223 DVIRAQLQLDE
+223 DVIRAQLELDE
-234 LKSTLE
+234 LKSNLE

-266 FQGTLRS
+266 FKGTLRS

-278 PLPDTSMA
+278 PMPDTSMA

-297 LEESEKIQSKLID
+297 LEESEKIQSKTID
-310 IEKGDYRPTVVLIG
+310 LEKSGYRPNVVLIG

-329 NNQNSIKDWDAP
+329 NNQNTIKDWDAP
-341 DWDKNINKYIA
+341 DWEKNINKYIT
-352 LNATMNLFNGMQTRE
+352 LSATMNLFNGMQTRE

-382 KESAERGF
+382 KESVERGF
-390 RLQIESCVNDL
+390 RLQIETCVNDL
-401 NDAEQQLGIK
+401 KDAEQQLSIK

>member
-1 MPRKY
+1 MSRNY
-6 VILPAIAIG
+6 VILSAIAIG
-15 LVAPSWAGT
+15 LVAPTWAGT

-43 SAQEDLVSTSSKV
+43 SAQEDLISTSSKV

-69 SATMTRIF
+69 NATVTRIF
-77 GLDDVKK
+77 GLDDVKS

-95 AQATD
+95 AGTTD
-100 DDGHPNANA
+100 EDGHPNANA

-133 QTSVGVTATQIL
+133 QTSVGLTATQIL
-145 YSGGKVGT
+145 YAGGKVGT
-153 GIEIAKSAKHV
+153 GIDIAKSAKHV

-196 LEESIKLTQNYVDL
+196 LEESIKLTQSHVDL

-234 LKSTLE
+234 LKSSLE
-240 KTNKT
+240 KNNKA

-266 FQGTLRS
+266 FKGTLRS

-278 PLPDTSMA
+278 PMPDTSMA

-297 LEESEKIQSKLID
+297 LEESEKIQSKTID
-310 IEKGDYRPTVVLIG
+310 LEKSGYRPNVVLIG

-329 NNQNSIKDWDAP
+329 NNQNTIKDWDAP
-341 DWDKNINKYIA
+341 DWDKNINKYIT

-390 RLQIESCVNDL
+390 RLQIESCMNDL

-427 SYTLGKETQLNLLEA
+427 SYTLGKETQINLLEA

>member
-1 MPRKY
+1 MSRKN
-6 VILPAIAIG
+6 VILSAIAIG
-15 LVAPSWAGT
+15 LITPSWAGT

-43 SAQEDLVSTSSKV
+43 SAQEDLVSTTSQV
-56 EGGYGAAYPSIDL
+56 DGGYGLAYPSIDL
-69 SATMTRIF
+69 NATVTRIF
-77 GLDDVKK
+77 GLPDVDMK
-84 SSDLTNAAKGM
+84 DLSMANELVAKGKEMGLDDPSPWDEM
-95 AQATD
+95 AFGAIN
-100 DDGHPNANA
+100 GVAN
-109 YDQQVI
+109 
-115 GPAMDGLIYG
+115 G
-125 MKSQGYRW
+125 MKAQGYRW
-133 QTSVGVTATQIL
+133 QTSVGLTATQIL

-153 GIEIAKSAKHV
+153 GIDIAKSAKHV

-179 VEKAFNQL
+179 VENAFNQL

-196 LEESIKLTQNYVDL
+196 LEESIKLTQSYVDL

-234 LKSTLE
+234 LQSTLE

-273 PEENL
+273 PEEKVVI
-278 PLPDTSMA
+278 PDTSMA
-286 NVKKRRKELAQ
+286 NVKKRRKELAM

-310 IEKGDYRPTVVLIG
+310 LEKGDYLPTVVLVG
-324 GLKYA
+324 GLKYG
-329 NNQNSIKDWDAP
+329 NNQNTIKDWNRP
-341 DWDKNINKYIA
+341 NWDNINKYVA
-352 LNATMNLFNGMQTRE
+352 LSATMNLFNGMQTRE

-390 RLQIESCVNDL
+390 RLQIESCVNNL

-417 AQRNQELTEA
+417 AQKNQILTEA
-427 SYTLGKETQLNLLEA
+427 SYNVGKETQLNLLES
-442 TMKLRNAKLNYMEAV
+442 TMKLRNAKLNYMEAI

>member
-1 MPRKY
+1 MSRKY

-15 LVAPSWAGT
+15 LIAPSWAGT

-43 SAQEDLVSTSSKV
+43 SAQEDLVSTTSQV
-56 EGGYGAAYPSIDL
+56 DGGYGLAYPSIDL
-69 SATMTRIF
+69 NATVTRIF
-77 GLDDVKK
+77 GLPDVDMK
-84 SSDLTNAAKGM
+84 DLSMANELVAKGKEMGLDDPSPWDEM
-95 AQATD
+95 AFGAIN
-100 DDGHPNANA
+100 GVAN
-109 YDQQVI
+109 
-115 GPAMDGLIYG
+115 G
-125 MKSQGYRW
+125 MKAQGYRW
-133 QTSVGVTATQIL
+133 QTSVGLTATQIL

-153 GIEIAKSAKHV
+153 GIDIAKSAKHV

-179 VEKAFNQL
+179 VENAFNQL

-196 LEESIKLTQNYVDL
+196 LEESIKLTQSYVDL

-234 LKSTLE
+234 LQSTLE

-273 PEENL
+273 PEEKVVI
-278 PLPDTSMA
+278 PDTSMA
-286 NVKKRRKELAQ
+286 NVKKRRKELAM

-310 IEKGDYRPTVVLIG
+310 LEKGDYLPTVVLVG
-324 GLKYA
+324 GLKYG
-329 NNQNSIKDWDAP
+329 NNQNTIKDWNRP
-341 DWDKNINKYIA
+341 NWDNINKYVA
-352 LNATMNLFNGMQTRE
+352 LSATMNLFNGMQTRE

-390 RLQIESCVNDL
+390 RLQIESCVNNL

-417 AQRNQELTEA
+417 AQKNQILTEA
-427 SYTLGKETQLNLLEA
+427 SYNVGKETQLNLLES
-442 TMKLRNAKLNYMEAV
+442 TMKLRNAKLNYMEAI

>member
-15 LVAPSWAGT
+15 LIAPSWAGT

-77 GLDDVKK
+77 GLDDVDMKDQ
-84 SSDLTNAAKGM
+84 SMANELIAKGKEKGLDDPSPWDAM
-95 AQATD
+95 AFGAIN
-100 DDGHPNANA
+100 GVAN
-109 YDQQVI
+109 
-115 GPAMDGLIYG
+115 G
-125 MKSQGYRW
+125 MKAQGYRW
-133 QTSVGVTATQIL
+133 QTSVGLTATQIL

-390 RLQIESCVNDL
+390 RLQIESCMNDL

-417 AQRNQELTEA
+417 AQKNQILTEA
-427 SYTLGKETQLNLLEA
+427 SYNVGKETQLNLLES

>member
-15 LVAPSWAGT
+15 LVAPTWAGT

-31 VKIALEKSTEIQ
+31 VKIALEKSTEVQ
-43 SAQEDLVSTSSKV
+43 SAQEDLVSTTSKV
-56 EGGYGAAYPSIDL
+56 QGGYGAAYPSIDL
-69 SATMTRIF
+69 NAKMTRIF
-77 GLDDVKK
+77 GLDDVEKQ
-84 SSDLTNAAKGM
+84 SPM
-95 AQATD
+95 
-100 DDGHPNANA
+100 
-109 YDQQVI
+109 
-115 GPAMDGLIYG
+115 MDGFDKIQKGYPDEPAPSRYDYAVANGLDG
-125 MKSQGYRW
+125 LVNQMAKQGYRW
-133 QTSVGVTATQIL
+133 QTSVGLTATQVL

-196 LEESIKLTQNYVDL
+196 LEESIKLTQSYVDL

-234 LKSTLE
+234 LKSSLE

-273 PEENL
+273 PEESL

-310 IEKGDYRPTVVLIG
+310 IEKGDYHPMVVLVG
-324 GLKYA
+324 GLSYG

-352 LNATMNLFNGMQTRE
+352 LSATMNLFNGMQTRE

-417 AQRNQELTEA
+417 AQKNQELTEA